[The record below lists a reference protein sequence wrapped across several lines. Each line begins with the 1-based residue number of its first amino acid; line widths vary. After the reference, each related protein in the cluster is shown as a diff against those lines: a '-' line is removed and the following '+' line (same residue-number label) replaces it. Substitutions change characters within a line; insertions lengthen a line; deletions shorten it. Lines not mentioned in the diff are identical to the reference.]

1 MNEAGNKG
9 ICRLSLVAM
18 RNKPV
23 DDAEMVSQ
31 LLFGEH
37 YAIIEVSKNVQWM
50 QIEQYFDGQLGW
62 IRADQ
67 HFPIADDYFNKINE
81 SDYKVCLDVVSNIL
95 FRKNNIA
102 ILLGSVLPIATN
114 ELFKMEEQLAFNG
127 DAKSLSQKRDAE
139 FLETVLKRFISSPL
153 LWGGKSP
160 FGIDISGLIQQSFK
174 TAGYKLKRTL
184 QEQARQGQLVTDIS
198 ESQTGDVVFYGKEK
212 TENAHII
219 IGPKEVVGIRGFV
232 YREEAVLSDLKNI
245 NCIRR
250 YIKT

>member
-1 MNEAGNKG
+1 MIEVGNKG

-18 RNKPV
+18 RKKPV

-37 YAIIEVSKNVQWM
+37 YSIVEVSKNNQWV

-67 HFPIADDYFNKINE
+67 HFPIADEYFNKINE

-127 DAKSLSQKRDAE
+127 DAKSLAQKRDAE
-139 FLETVLKRFISSPL
+139 FLESILKRFISSPL
-153 LWGGKSP
+153 LCGGKSP
-160 FGIDISGLIQQSFK
+160 FGIDIAGLIQQSFK
-174 TAGYKLKRTL
+174 TAGYRLKRSLT
-184 QEQARQGQLVTDIS
+184 EQAKQGQLVANIE
-198 ESQTGDVVFYGKEK
+198 ESQMGDVIFYGKEK
-212 TENAHII
+212 PENAHII
-219 IGPKEVVGIRGFV
+219 TGEAEVVGIRGFV
-232 YREEAVLSDLKNI
+232 YREEVVLSDLKNI

>member
-1 MNEAGNKG
+1 
-9 ICRLSLVAM
+9 M
-18 RNKPV
+18 RRKPI

-37 YAIIEVSKNVQWM
+37 YTIIDVSKDGLWAN
-50 QIEQYFDGQLGW
+50 IEQYFDGQSGW

-67 HFPIADDYFNKINE
+67 HFPISDEYFTKINE

-102 ILLGSVLPIATN
+102 ILLGSILPIATN

-127 DAKSLSQKRDAE
+127 EAKSLSQKRDAE
-139 FLETVLKRFISSPL
+139 FLGTVLRKFISSPL

-174 TAGYKLKRTL
+174 TAGYRLRRTL
-184 QEQARQGQLVTDIS
+184 FEQAKQGQSVPQIADIQ
-198 ESQTGDVVFYGKEK
+198 EGDVIFYGNEK
-212 TENAHII
+212 PVNAHIVV
-219 IGPKEVVGIRGFV
+219 GPGEVIGIRGFV
-232 YREEAVLSDLKNI
+232 YREEVAFDGLKNI

>member
-1 MNEAGNKG
+1 MSEAGKKG

-18 RNKPV
+18 RKKPV

-37 YAIIEVSKNVQWM
+37 YTIIEVSKDGQWI

-67 HFPIADDYFNKINE
+67 HFPIADEYFNKINE

-102 ILLGSVLPIATN
+102 ILLGSILPIATN
-114 ELFKMEEQLAFNG
+114 EIFKMEEQLAFNG
-127 DAKSLSQKRDAE
+127 DAKSLSQKRDVE

-174 TAGYKLKRTL
+174 TIGYKLKRSL
-184 QEQARQGQLVTDIS
+184 YEQAKQGQLVADVANVLP
-198 ESQTGDVVFYGKEK
+198 GDVIFYGKEK
-212 TENAHII
+212 PENAHIVVGPAEI
-219 IGPKEVVGIRGFV
+219 IGIRGFV
-232 YREEAVLSDLKNI
+232 YREEVVLSELKNI